1 MTILEILL
9 NGICICRVIREKS
22 LKKRARRINFSP
34 NISAEKRHFLHH
46 YQNFP
51 AIQTS
56 VVDSEIA
63 TAVAGKTFLE
73 KVFLL
78 HELFSVAGHGANA
91 NRKSRHLY
99 DLYQMMDKDF
109 AIAAVKDDELWENIR
124 HHREIFTSVKD
135 IDYTPDVRKRIVL
148 IPREDI
154 ISVWEKDYAEM
165 LVNMIYGTNKP
176 TFNQIIEKMQ
186 VLQDR
191 FRQ

>member
-1 MTILEILL
+1 MGYNRLADSFHSAFCRQTDIQRRNILEQ
-9 NGICICRVIREKS
+9 GW
-22 LKKRARRINFSP
+22 
-34 NISAEKRHFLHH
+34 
-46 YQNFP
+46 
-51 AIQTS
+51 
-56 VVDSEIA
+56 
-63 TAVAGKTFLE
+63 KTFLE

-109 AIAAVKDDELWENIR
+109 AISAVKDDELWENIR
-124 HHREIFTSVKD
+124 HHREVFTSVKD
-135 IDYTPDVRKRIVL
+135 MDYTPDVRKRIVL

-154 ISVWEKDYAEM
+154 IAVWEKDYAEM
-165 LVNMIYGTNKP
+165 LANMIYGSNKP
-176 TFNQIIEKMQ
+176 TFKQIIEKMQ